1 MFLRGLV
8 RDASPQHDQPKK
20 ASDNNQPEYEAS
32 KDPNGALH
40 QQLTRRVSSSE
51 RKP

>member
-8 RDASPQHDQPKK
+8 RDASPEHENITHNLVDQKNLEPL
-20 ASDNNQPEYEAS
+20 
-32 KDPNGALH
+32 KDQNGIH
-40 QQLTRRVSSSE
+40 QQLTRCVLSFE